1 MRSDNEADELVF
13 IQLLEFKAFVM
24 SHVEHTSPL
33 SSSTK
38 MGKSLSF
45 AHVLETN
52 YGCSHSSKV
61 FGIAFGT
68 KC

>member
-1 MRSDNEADELVF
+1 MRSDNEADELVV

-24 SHVEHTSPL
+24 GHVEHTSPL

-45 AHVLETN
+45 AYILEFFS
-52 YGCSHSSKV
+52 GCSHSSIV

-68 KC
+68 K